1 MFKHIL
7 VPTDGSE
14 RSEYAVRFAVELAK
28 VHGASLTGIHVVPDF
43 HLMIAYEGAFDPAT
57 EEKIEREAQAKADDY
72 LGYVT
77 KQAQQAQVPCE
88 TVRTTSDYAYDEIV
102 KTAESRGCDLIIMT
116 SHGRRSIMSILLGSE
131 TRKVLSHAKVPVLI
145 VR

>member
-14 RSEYAVRFAVELAK
+14 RSELAVRFAVDLAK
-28 VHGASLTGIHVVPDF
+28 VHGARITGIHVVPDF

-57 EEKIEREAQAKADDY
+57 EEKIEREALAKAEDY
-72 LGYVT
+72 LGYIR
-77 KQAQQAQVPCE
+77 KAAQESLVACD
-88 TVRTTSDYAYDEIV
+88 TVRATSEHPYDEIC
-102 KTAESRGCDLIIMT
+102 KTAEQRGCDLIIMT
-116 SHGRRSIMSILLGSE
+116 SHGRRSIMSMLLGSE
-131 TRKVLSHAKVPVLI
+131 TRKVLSHAKIPVLV

>member
-14 RSEYAVRFAVELAK
+14 RSEQAVRFAVDLAK
-28 VHGASLTGIHVVPDF
+28 THGARITGIHVVPDF

-57 EEKIEREAQAKADDY
+57 EEKIEREALAKAEDY
-72 LGYVT
+72 LGFIRKT
-77 KQAQQAQVPCE
+77 AQESLVACD
-88 TVRTTSDYAYDEIV
+88 TVRATSEHPYDEIC
-102 KTAESRGCDLIIMT
+102 KTADQRGCDLVIMT
-116 SHGRRSIMSILLGSE
+116 SHGRRSIMSMLLGSE
-131 TRKVLSHAKVPVLI
+131 TRKVLSHAKIPVLV

>member
-14 RSEYAVRFAVELAK
+14 RSEHAARCAVDLAK
-28 VHGASLTGIHVVPDF
+28 LHGARVTGIHVVPDF

-57 EEKIEREAQAKADDY
+57 EEKIEREALAKAEDY
-72 LGYVT
+72 LGYIRKV
-77 KQAQQAQVPCE
+77 AQDERVPCD
-88 TVRTTSDYAYDEIV
+88 TLRATSDHPYDEIV
-102 KTAESRGCDLIIMT
+102 KAAEQHDCDLIVMT
-116 SHGRRSIMSILLGSE
+116 SHGRRSIMSMLLGSE
-131 TRKVLSHAKVPVLI
+131 TRKVLSHARIPVLI

>member
-14 RSEYAVRFAVELAK
+14 RSEQAVRFAVDLAK
-28 VHGASLTGIHVVPDF
+28 THGARITGIHVVPDF

-57 EEKIEREAQAKADDY
+57 EEKIEREALAKAEDY
-72 LGYVT
+72 LGFIRKTSQDSLV
-77 KQAQQAQVPCE
+77 ACD
-88 TVRTTSDYAYDEIV
+88 TVRATSEHPYDEIC
-102 KTAESRGCDLIIMT
+102 KAAEQRGCDLIIMT
-116 SHGRRSIMSILLGSE
+116 SHGRRSIMSMLLGSE
-131 TRKVLSHAKVPVLI
+131 TRKVLSHAKIPVLV

>member
-7 VPTDGSE
+7 IPTDGSE
-14 RSEYAVRFAVELAK
+14 RSERGLALGVNLAK
-28 VHGASLTGIHVVPDF
+28 IHGARVTVIHVVPDF

-57 EEKIEREAQAKADDY
+57 EEKIEREALVKAEGYLATAKKVADDA
-72 LGYVT
+72 G
-77 KQAQQAQVPCE
+77 VPCE
-88 TVRTTSDYAYDEIV
+88 TLRATSDHPYDEIV
-102 KTAESRGCDLIIMT
+102 KTSEQRGCDLIVMT

-131 TRKVLSHAKVPVLI
+131 TRKVLSHASVPVLV

>member
-14 RSEYAVRFAVELAK
+14 RSELAVRFAVDLAK
-28 VHGASLTGIHVVPDF
+28 IHGARITGIHVVPDF

-57 EEKIEREAQAKADDY
+57 EEKIEREALAKAEDY
-72 LGYVT
+72 LGFIRKT
-77 KQAQQAQVPCE
+77 AQEATISCD
-88 TVRTTSDYAYDEIV
+88 TVRATSEHPYDEIC
-102 KTAESRGCDLIIMT
+102 KAAEQRDCDLIIMT
-116 SHGRRSIMSILLGSE
+116 SHGRRSIMSMLLGSE
-131 TRKVLSHAKVPVLI
+131 TRKVLSHAKIPGLV

>member
-14 RSEYAVRFAVELAK
+14 RSEHAARFAVDLAK
-28 VHGASLTGIHVVPDF
+28 LHGARVTGIHVVPDF

-57 EEKIEREAQAKADDY
+57 EEKIEREALAKAEDH
-72 LGYVT
+72 LGYIRRT
-77 KQAQQAQVPCE
+77 AQDALVPCD
-88 TVRTTSDYAYDEIV
+88 TVRATSDHPYDEIV
-102 KTAESRGCDLIIMT
+102 KIAEQRNCDLIVMT
-116 SHGRRSIMSILLGSE
+116 SHGRRSIMSMLLGSE
-131 TRKVLSHAKVPVLI
+131 TRKVLSHAKIPVLV